1 MAWVELHKRRQRG
14 PPILAFVNAG
24 VLALVFMQFQP
35 DHLGQPPFWKQAY
48 VDVFRMLQQYW
59 VANIFWRNTLHNWQ
73 ERIFRCFQRIVNRSS
88 NSLLGISMQFKC
100 QDITVHTRSRI

>member
-35 DHLGQPPFWKQAY
+35 DHLGQPPFWKEAY
-48 VDVFRMLQQYW
+48 VDVFRMLQ
-59 VANIFWRNTLHNWQ
+59 
-73 ERIFRCFQRIVNRSS
+73 
-88 NSLLGISMQFKC
+88 
-100 QDITVHTRSRI
+100 